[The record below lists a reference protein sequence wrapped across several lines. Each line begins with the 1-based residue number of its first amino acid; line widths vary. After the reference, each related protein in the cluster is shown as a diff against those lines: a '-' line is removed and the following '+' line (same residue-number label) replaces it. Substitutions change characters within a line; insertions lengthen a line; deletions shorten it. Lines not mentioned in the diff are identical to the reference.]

1 MRVAAGGWNSLLMN
15 LFPDLLIVSAYDRLT
30 ETAHCVGKEEMTKI
44 KKIIKASL
52 LGNLRSKKNH
62 KQT

>member
-1 MRVAAGGWNSLLMN
+1 MRVAAGGRNSLLMN

-30 ETAHCVGKEEMTKI
+30 ETAHCGGKEEMTKI

-52 LGNLRSKKNH
+52 LGNLH
-62 KQT
+62 